1 MYAVVFALLF
11 CFIGSPWAADS
22 LSQPTRVV
30 WMDIHAP
37 LGSDMGQWVISRFE
51 ESLSREPGFQL
62 ITQAQRAQMAQQV
75 ALQPETRLI
84 HPDSVYLQTIQPDFW
99 IELTFDPILHQ
110 EGRAGWLFMVGR
122 RSLQSRLHFSIRSER
137 QDMPPLQGTLQ
148 ADTTWLLEY
157 CGFLECVNKPMPA
170 VERLP
175 IEKSLY
181 EHLLWQLHE
190 RIRQALTIPLREQQK
205 KTKPSDTL

>member
-1 MYAVVFALLF
+1 MFSVFFAILVCLL
-11 CFIGSPWAADS
+11 GSSWAADS
-22 LSQPTRVV
+22 LSLPKRVV
-30 WMDIHAP
+30 WMDIQAP

-51 ESLSREPGFQL
+51 ESISREPGFQL
-62 ITQAQRAQMAQQV
+62 ITQAQRARMAQQV
-75 ALQPETRLI
+75 TLQPETRHI
-84 HPDSVYLQTIQPDFW
+84 HPDSVYLQTVQPDFW

-110 EGRAGWLFMVGR
+110 EGRAGWFFMMGR

-137 QDMPPLQGTLQ
+137 QDMPFLQGTLD
-148 ADTTWLLEY
+148 ADTSWILEY
-157 CGFLECVNKPMPA
+157 CGFLECVNKPMSA

-181 EHLLWQLHE
+181 ERLLWQLHE

-205 KTKPSDTL
+205 KQNPL